1 MQLPS
6 YTKSYMTQL
15 VSRLMVYNVQKVLPA
30 VYTDELSYYELLANI
45 QAKVNE
51 VIESLDNLNSWQE
64 AQDALI
70 SALTKSVQEFIDG
83 GYLDEF
89 ETLVH
94 KWIGDNFTDV
104 MKAIL
109 NHGVFFG
116 LTDDGYF
123 CANQVWQLTTQFDT
137 IADYAS
143 DDYGKLVLVY

>member
-89 ETLVH
+89 ETLVY